1 MTTRFKM
8 HENVV
13 QRSKRYFFLLAGLMT
28 VSIVFLTLK
37 WGSDSKIYKITSHE
51 THVHIRQIPA
61 IDKLSKFTIDNT
73 ENHAERADDHVKKAD
88 DQVEKSKNHLTKPT
102 TSIQYPELNMPK
114 TELNPKYLNN
124 SIKFYIRKSALPNNA
139 TEVALKQ
146 AVLST
151 NTDHND
157 TKEKL
162 TTVGILLRNIT
173 SKEPEKTKPEKTK
186 QSLQTKHFLKT
197 EQEKLANKIGKIPD
211 GSRQK
216 LTGNFRRISR
226 TTPKSITSYGNPMT
240 KANNNGIISRNL
252 TRMKDNEERK
262 GKTKGK
268 ANEIATLEIGS
279 QKLGDKNNL
288 KTEPNNKTIHI
299 PDEIVFTTTNLKSSR
314 AIKTDVQNLN
324 KSRVNEEKYEKV
336 NSVTKEKALAEHS
349 IVTEPSIMNIDAEH
363 NKNSNIKASYQ
374 IKPFGKNEQ
383 QSISQSSKMNENFR
397 QSTQRKDKDHPITE
411 SKIAAVN
418 DNLNIIDVE
427 KTLEDSKYNAAKDY
441 ASRRKMMKQKIQNM
455 KNQMF
460 DKNFTHKPTKRFGQ
474 KSGQNSTYQN
484 GEKIIDVAQ
493 SDTNIPVF
501 NPYLQKRL
509 RYLGLHNRFASLNQP
524 YSIGNHDTQREGRTV
539 RPDVCNSCLPV
550 NFKRML
556 NIETLC
562 ADSEVDILLLVS
574 TSPGNKEARDAIRE
588 TWGGECRKA
597 NSKVKYLFVLGN
609 SSSKTKNE
617 ELKTESLQNH
627 DIVQIDFKD
636 SYANLTYK
644 TMTGLKWMQDF
655 CSKAK
660 FVMKTDDDMYVNI
673 ELLQALIKQIPHDNF
688 LGGTCWG
695 PSPPHR
701 DRESKWYVPF
711 DSYRGGSFPAM
722 CSGTGYIMSSN
733 IIPKILTTSQNI
745 PFFHLE
751 DVYLALCVKKL
762 GLYPTSVSGF
772 SNMPVPYNQCDFKNN
787 VITSHQVPPDQLKYY
802 WKDSRLCSEQ
812 RLPDAQFYLNEL
824 SWSGF

>member
-1 MTTRFKM
+1 M

-13 QRSKRYFFLLAGLMT
+13 QRSKRYFFVLAGLMT

-61 IDKLSKFTIDNT
+61 IDKLSKLTVGNT

-88 DQVEKSKNHLTKPT
+88 DQVEKSKNNLTKPT
-102 TSIQYPELNMPK
+102 TSIHYPELNMPK
-114 TELNPKYLNN
+114 AKPNPKDLNN

-139 TEVALKQ
+139 TEIALKQ
-146 AVLST
+146 AVLSKE
-151 NTDHND
+151 TDHNE

-173 SKEPEKTKPEKTK
+173 SKEPEKTK
-186 QSLQTKHFLKT
+186 QTIQIKHFLKT
-197 EQEKLANKIGKIPD
+197 EQEKLANKIGKTQD
-211 GSRQK
+211 RSRQK
-216 LTGNFRRISR
+216 LTGNSRRISR
-226 TTPKSITSYGNPMT
+226 TTPKSITSYGNQMT
-240 KANNNGIISRNL
+240 QTNNNGLISRNL
-252 TRMKDNEERK
+252 TRIKYNEEVK
-262 GKTKGK
+262 GKTKGI
-268 ANEIATLEIGS
+268 ANENATLEIGS
-279 QKLGDKNNL
+279 QNPGDKHNK
-288 KTEPNNKTIHI
+288 KTKPNNKIIHI

-314 AIKTDVQNLN
+314 AINLKTDVQNLN
-324 KSRVNEEKYEKV
+324 KSRVNEKYEKV
-336 NSVTKEKALAEHS
+336 NPATKEKALVEHS
-349 IVTEPSIMNIDAEH
+349 TVTEPSIMNIDGEY
-363 NKNSNIKASYQ
+363 NKNSNVKAFTTYN
-374 IKPFGKNEQ
+374 IKPFEQ
-383 QSISQSSKMNENFR
+383 NKQQNISQSSKMNENYR
-397 QSTQRKDKDHPITE
+397 QSTQRKDKNHPITE
-411 SKIAAVN
+411 SKITAVH
-418 DNLNIIDVE
+418 DNLNIIDTE
-427 KTLEDSKYNAAKDY
+427 KTIEDSKFNAAKNY
-441 ASRRKMMKQKIQNM
+441 ASRRKMMKQNLQTM
-455 KNQMF
+455 KKQMF
-460 DKNFTHKPTKRFGQ
+460 DKNFTHTPQKRLGQ
-474 KSGQNSTYQN
+474 NSGQNNTYQN

-524 YSIGNHDTQREGRTV
+524 YSVGSHDTQREGRTV
-539 RPDVCNSCLPV
+539 RPDVCNSCFPL
-550 NFKRML
+550 NFKRTL
-556 NIETLC
+556 NVETLC
-562 ADSEVDILLLVS
+562 ADGEVNILLLVS
-574 TSPGNKEARDAIRE
+574 TSPGNKEARDAIRQ

-597 NSKVKYLFVLGN
+597 NSKIKYLFVLGN

-762 GLYPTSVSGF
+762 GLYPTLVSGF

-802 WKDSRLCSEQ
+802 WDDSRLCSEQ

-824 SWSGF
+824 SWSGFWF

>member
-13 QRSKRYFFLLAGLMT
+13 QRSKRYFFVLAGLMT

-61 IDKLSKFTIDNT
+61 IDKLSKLTIDNT
-73 ENHAERADDHVKKAD
+73 ENHAERADNHAERAD
-88 DQVEKSKNHLTKPT
+88 KQVEKSKNNLTKPT
-102 TSIQYPELNMPK
+102 TSIHYPELNMPK
-114 TELNPKYLNN
+114 AKPNPKDLNN
-124 SIKFYIRKSALPNNA
+124 SIKSYIRKSALPNNA
-139 TEVALKQ
+139 TEIALKQ
-146 AVLST
+146 AVLIT
-151 NTDHND
+151 KTDHNE
-157 TKEKL
+157 TKEKV
-162 TTVGILLRNIT
+162 TTIGILLRNIT
-173 SKEPEKTKPEKTK
+173 SKETEKTK
-186 QSLQTKHFLKT
+186 QTIQIKQFLKT
-197 EQEKLANKIGKIPD
+197 EQEKLATKIGKTQD
-211 GSRQK
+211 RSRQK
-216 LTGNFRRISR
+216 LTGNSRRISR
-226 TTPKSITSYGNPMT
+226 TTPKSITSQGNQMT
-240 KANNNGIISRNL
+240 KTSSNGLISRNL
-252 TRMKDNEERK
+252 TRIKNNEDLK

-268 ANEIATLEIGS
+268 ANENATLEIGS
-279 QKLGDKNNL
+279 QKLGDKHNL
-288 KTEPNNKTIHI
+288 KAEPNNKTIHI

-336 NSVTKEKALAEHS
+336 NPPTKEKALVEHS
-349 IVTEPSIMNIDAEH
+349 IVTEPSIMNIDAEY
-363 NKNSNIKASYQ
+363 NKNSNTTYK
-374 IKPFGKNEQ
+374 IKPFEQ
-383 QSISQSSKMNENFR
+383 NKMQNISQSSKMKENFR

-411 SKIAAVN
+411 SKIAEVHDDLQSN
-418 DNLNIIDVE
+418 DAE
-427 KTLEDSKYNAAKDY
+427 KTLEDFKFHAAKNY
-441 ASRRKMMKQKIQNM
+441 ASRSKMMKQKLQNM
-455 KNQMF
+455 KKQMF
-460 DKNFTHKPTKRFGQ
+460 DKNFTHTPTKRFR
-474 KSGQNSTYQN
+474 QNSSQNNTYQN
-484 GEKIIDVAQ
+484 GENIIDVAQ

-539 RPDVCNSCLPV
+539 RPDVCNSCFPL

-802 WKDSRLCSEQ
+802 WDDSRLCSEK